1 MTELGGNRNWRAMP
15 TGNARGGI
23 LPESYL
29 NL

>member
-1 MTELGGNRNWRAMP
+1 MTELGGNTNWQAMP

-23 LPESYL
+23 LPGPYL